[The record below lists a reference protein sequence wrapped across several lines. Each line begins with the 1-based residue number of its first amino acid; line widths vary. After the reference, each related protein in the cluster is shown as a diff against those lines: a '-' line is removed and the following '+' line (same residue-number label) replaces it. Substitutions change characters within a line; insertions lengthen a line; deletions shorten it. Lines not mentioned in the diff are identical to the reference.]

1 MSMRAIRDEL
11 REARE
16 NRCASVAIAVFSAAH
31 APTGVAPF
39 AIVGDDVYAV
49 VDPADPELP
58 TLEAAVRLARLLAL
72 ASLREREVEI
82 DPSVIS
88 AALSGIREQLDA
100 IRQLKTQLPRSAMR
114 PRACGPASTSF
125 ARRS

>member
-16 NRCASVAIAVFSAAH
+16 NRGERRDRRVQAH
-31 APTGVAPF
+31 ATGVAPF

-49 VDPADPELP
+49 VESGSDRIAADVED
-58 TLEAAVRLARLLAL
+58 AVRLARPLAL
-72 ASLREREVEI
+72 ASLREREV
-82 DPSVIS
+82 DLHPSVRS
-88 AALSGIREQLDA
+88 AALSGASGAARRT
-100 IRQLKTQLPRSAMR
+100 RQLKTQL
-114 PRACGPASTSF
+114 TSISNATKGVWTGLDQL

>member
-1 MSMRAIRDEL
+1 MCERRD
-11 REARE
+11 RRVQRGA
-16 NRCASVAIAVFSAAH
+16 CAHGRRRRSPSWATTSTRSWI
-31 APTGVAPF
+31 
-39 AIVGDDVYAV
+39 
-49 VDPADPELP
+49 PADPELP

-100 IRQLKTQLPRSAMR
+100 IRQLKTQLTSISNATKGVWTGLDQL
-114 PRACGPASTSF
+114 RASILTKVVEAEAELRVAS
-125 ARRS
+125 